1 MFNADNA
8 EVGIAAV
15 MSLSEMSVN
24 RIIKVLS
31 ADCIFMFSKAILKST
46 FGSANI
52 KYTRTRTGQS
62 VNNVVTCQ
70 LTINNLNYQNK
81 LSKI

>member
-15 MSLSEMSVN
+15 MSLSEMSGN

-31 ADCIFMFSKAILKST
+31 ADCIFMFSKAILKSA
-46 FGSANI
+46 FGSSNI
-52 KYTRTRTGQS
+52 KDTRAGTSQS
-62 VNNVVTCQ
+62 VIV
-70 LTINNLNYQNK
+70 
-81 LSKI
+81 